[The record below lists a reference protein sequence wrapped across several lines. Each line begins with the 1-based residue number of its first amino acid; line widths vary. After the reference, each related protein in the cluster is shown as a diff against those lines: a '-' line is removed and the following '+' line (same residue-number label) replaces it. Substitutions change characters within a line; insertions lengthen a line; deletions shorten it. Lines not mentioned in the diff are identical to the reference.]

1 MAHLLCHRPFRY
13 TPGYAKRPMTKQM
26 RHLVTAYNET
36 VSSVAIFS
44 NRKGTPMMTSTSFS
58 INQPTRIC
66 FGINS
71 IADLPAMA
79 KELGGSKI
87 FLVVDP
93 GLKAAGLVDAI
104 TAPLDNAS
112 MPFEIYD
119 KIDPEPGLK
128 LADNGAKLAKKTKC
142 DCVVGVGGGSAM
154 DVAKAISILLTN
166 GGKAVDY
173 LGLGNIKKPGVPKI
187 MVPTTAGTGAEVT
200 FTAVFTNEKSKSK
213 AGMNGDPLYPDATIL
228 DPALT
233 LTMPSSVTAT
243 TGIDA
248 LTHALEAFV
257 STQAHQISDMY
268 ALEAIDLISNNLG
281 VAYANGDNLE
291 ARSNMLMGSLLAGK
305 ALATAGVGLVHAM
318 AYPLGGMF
326 GIPHGLANA
335 VLLPYVMDYN
345 IIGDPNKFAILAE
358 IMGQEIDGLS
368 IREAALRSVDAVYQL
383 NSDVNIPKTLADLK
397 IPKKKIKEMAKIAL
411 TVTRPVENNPRKPS
425 LEDVI
430 EVYEIAHNGWE

>member
-1 MAHLLCHRPFRY
+1 
-13 TPGYAKRPMTKQM
+13 
-26 RHLVTAYNET
+26 
-36 VSSVAIFS
+36 
-44 NRKGTPMMTSTSFS
+44 MTSSSFS
-58 INQPTRIC
+58 INQPTRIR

-71 IADLPAMA
+71 IADLPDMA
-79 KELGGSKI
+79 KELGGSKV

-93 GLKAAGLVDAI
+93 GLKAAGLVGAI
-104 TAPLDNAS
+104 TAPLADAS

-166 GGKAVDY
+166 GGKAEDY
-173 LGLGNIKKPGVPKI
+173 LGLGKIKKPGVPKI

-200 FTAVFTNEKSKSK
+200 FTAVFINEKTKSK
-213 AGMNGDPLYPDATIL
+213 GGMNGDPLYPDAAIL

-233 LTMPSSVTAT
+233 LSMPPSVTAT

-257 STQAHQISDMY
+257 STQAHQLSDMY

-281 VAYANGDNLE
+281 IAYANGDNLE

-305 ALATAGVGLVHAM
+305 ALATVGVGLVHAM

-358 IMGQEIDGLS
+358 IMGQEVDGLS

-383 NSDVNIPKTLADLK
+383 NNDVNIPKTLADLK
-397 IPKKKIKEMAKIAL
+397 IPKKKIKEMARIAL
-411 TVTRPVENNPRKPS
+411 TVIRPVENNPRKPS

-430 EVYEIAHNGWE
+430 EVYEIAHQGWE